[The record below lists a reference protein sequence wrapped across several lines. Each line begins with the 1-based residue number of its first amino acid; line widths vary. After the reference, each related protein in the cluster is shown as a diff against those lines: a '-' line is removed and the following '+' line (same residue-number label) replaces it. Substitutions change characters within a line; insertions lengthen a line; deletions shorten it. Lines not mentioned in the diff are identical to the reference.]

1 MSTSGSFGDPSLMD
15 QLHHV
20 EPLTSERAVSAM
32 LPWCMCVCVCGG
44 GGGGELVARN
54 LLSIIT
60 WNVEWK
66 RILGH

>member
-32 LPWCMCVCVCGG
+32 LPLCVCVGG
-44 GGGGELVARN
+44 GGGGN
-54 LLSIIT
+54 
-60 WNVEWK
+60 W
-66 RILGH
+66 

>member
-32 LPWCMCVCVCGG
+32 LPLC
-44 GGGGELVARN
+44 GELASN
-54 LLSIIT
+54 WNKLPLLT
-60 WNVEWK
+60 
-66 RILGH
+66 ILSLMEVS

>member
-20 EPLTSERAVSAM
+20 EPLTSERAVSAI
-32 LPWCMCVCVCGG
+32 LPLC
-44 GGGGELVARN
+44 GGELVARN

-60 WNVEWK
+60 LNVEWK
-66 RILGH
+66 RILDH